1 MPWTRGGPTRL
12 QRLLMKILEDSQRMK
27 EGNQFSDWHPS
38 RCLTM
43 SQNGKIEVSATEWDL
58 VNILGFKMSPQMCIR
73 ILSSTCARFLEPLQ
87 GNNCNAGKSLPLS
100 PQRAGRQFQPEVFL
114 HLFPEQVFGRLGPSV
129 KHQVSSRWCRDRR
142 EKRRS
147 LFRLLNF

>member
-12 QRLLMKILEDSQRMK
+12 QRLLMKTLEDSQRMK
-27 EGNQFSDWHPS
+27 EGDQFSDWYPS

-43 SQNGKIEVSATEWDL
+43 SQNGKIKVSATEWDL

-87 GNNCNAGKSLPLS
+87 GNYHNAGKSLPPS
-100 PQRAGRQFQPEVFL
+100 PQRAGRQLQPEVFL
-114 HLFPEQVFGRLGPSV
+114 HLFPEQVFGRPGTQCETSGQFEV
-129 KHQVSSRWCRDRR
+129 V
-142 EKRRS
+142 
-147 LFRLLNF
+147 